1 MKINVY
7 VWCSQVLK
15 RKPTKGVTFRHFRK
29 NAQLIKLQVRKAIIF
44 FLMTIYLSV
53 ATKSNEYSFP
63 DRDRI
68 DVKGT
73 FLDQTKIREH
83 VFSLNHDIYSWT
95 QRAARSCVNVP
106 PENILSPQKKSTVLL
121 YLCSLVLWLFKIFLE
136 LNFFLGSEV
145 HVRIDVCSFIS
156 AENKTFQ
163 IKQNQCT
170 LGEYVKLGSTKG
182 TRIEKCQKD
191 PFSRIK
197 QNKLFH

>member
-1 MKINVY
+1 MFIFD
-7 VWCSQVLK
+7 VL
-15 RKPTKGVTFRHFRK
+15 RYFNG
-29 NAQLIKLQVRKAIIF
+29 NQLKELPSDISERTHSLLSCKFGKLSFFSRWRSIF
-44 FLMTIYLSV
+44 SV
-53 ATKSNEYSFP
+53 ATKSNEYNFP

-83 VFSLNHDIYSWT
+83 VFSLNHDIYTWT

-106 PENILSPQKKSTVLL
+106 SENILSPQKKSTVLL
-121 YLCSLVLWLFKIFLE
+121 HLCPLVLWLFKIFLE

-163 IKQNQCT
+163 IKQNQWT
-170 LGEYVKLGSTKG
+170 LVNIYHRLNALSQENMLS
-182 TRIEKCQKD
+182 
-191 PFSRIK
+191 
-197 QNKLFH
+197 

>member
-1 MKINVY
+1 MIIMMKINVY

-106 PENILSPQKKSTVLL
+106 SENILSPQKKSTALL
-121 YLCSLVLWLFKIFLE
+121 HLCPLVLWLFKIFLE
-136 LNFFLGSEV
+136 WNFFLGSEV

-163 IKQNQCT
+163 IKQNQWT
-170 LGEYVKLGSTKG
+170 LVNIYHRLNALSQENMLS
-182 TRIEKCQKD
+182 
-191 PFSRIK
+191 
-197 QNKLFH
+197 